1 MSGQEKLNE
10 FLESVDAWIVCK
22 GLPTIKK
29 NTYAEDILNMKSQEL
44 SILSSRECLMYAYEL
59 YAYGEY
65 VESIKVKQKIVLDWA
80 NSSIWY
86 IISQSLDSY
95 GGSYTKWEQKYYSA
109 VKENPLAS
117 EILKIK
123 KHAEARLANVES
135 MSSKIQRMADTLSN
149 LSKTK

>member
-1 MSGQEKLNE
+1 MSGQERLDE
-10 FLESVDAWIVCK
+10 FLESVDAWIICK
-22 GLPTIKK
+22 GLPVIEK
-29 NTYAEDILNMKSQEL
+29 NEMAESILNMRSQDL
-44 SILSSRECLMYAYEL
+44 SALSPKECLMYAYEL

-65 VESIKVKQKIVLDWA
+65 VESIKVKEKIVLDWA

-95 GGSYTKWEQKYYSA
+95 GSGYTKWEQKYYSA

-123 KHAEARLANVES
+123 KHAEARLSTVENK
-135 MSSKIQRMADTLSN
+135 SSKIQRMADTLSN